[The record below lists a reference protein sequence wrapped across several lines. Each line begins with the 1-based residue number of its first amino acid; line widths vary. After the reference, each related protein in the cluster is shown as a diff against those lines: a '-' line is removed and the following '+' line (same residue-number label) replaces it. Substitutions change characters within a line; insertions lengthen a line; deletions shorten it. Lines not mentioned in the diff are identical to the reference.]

1 MEFDFTT
8 DRYDIRV
15 PSDVLESTTE
25 SNQRP
30 GRQDYS
36 VPESEY
42 SLRVSISDLS
52 WPHGTHEHPVA
63 LGEDPHTERRVRDQ
77 TFMMQY

>member
-1 MEFDFTT
+1 MEFDFNT
-8 DRYDIRV
+8 DRYDVRI
-15 PSDVLESTTE
+15 PSDVLKSTTE
-25 SNQRP
+25 PNQRP

-52 WPHGTHEHPVA
+52 
-63 LGEDPHTERRVRDQ
+63 
-77 TFMMQY
+77 